1 MSSPLSAM
9 LTLVPHLK
17 HESYPR
23 CACPK
28 WLRWSRDGKQHRQST
43 GTRIWGTVEKAV
55 AQFEQRLKAG
65 ESPATT
71 SGRTPSRRFPQLA
84 ETFMTRK
91 LSLKG
96 SSRQRRGRFVIISNV
111 SRSSWPRGQISIRLM
126 SPQRTSYNA
135 RPLALVLALRNRG
148 RRSLKSLQRPTLD
161 GFDICIK
168 LSNVFDKF

>member
-17 HESYPR
+17 RESYPR

-71 SGRTPSRRFPQLA
+71 SGRTLSRRFPQLA

-91 LSLKG
+91 LSQGIQPTTESKVRCHLQG
-96 SSRQRRGRFVIISNV
+96 FSEFMAA
-111 SRSSWPRGQISIRLM
+111 RSKFYPADVTATDIVQCKAFSFRTGAEQPR
-126 SPQRTSYNA
+126 PKE
-135 RPLALVLALRNRG
+135 P
-148 RRSLKSLQRPTLD
+148 
-161 GFDICIK
+161 
-168 LSNVFDKF
+168 

>member
-1 MSSPLSAM
+1 MAAMVTRRQTTSPVDWYTHLGHRGEGRRAV
-9 LTLVPHLK
+9 LTAT
-17 HESYPR
+17 ER
-23 CACPK
+23 
-28 WLRWSRDGKQHRQST
+28 RR
-43 GTRIWGTVEKAV
+43 V
-55 AQFEQRLKAG
+55 A
-65 ESPATT
+65 SNN

-168 LSNVFDKF
+168 LSNV